1 MKRAT
6 SPDLDF
12 IGFEAAGTIPGL
24 LKCRAER
31 TPNAVAYSEFD
42 DGTWRD
48 VTWSEME
55 RIVTRY
61 RVALDQA
68 GMEEGD
74 RVAILLRNCIDWIA
88 FDIAAMANGLMTV
101 PLYLQDSEANIDF
114 VLSNCGVRLCLV
126 ESVQRLEAVK
136 PALESGGTLRQIWVR
151 GNSEVHEQVCGSKVR
166 RLGEVLD
173 LAEGDPGPIRCAPK
187 DTATIIH
194 TSGTT
199 GRPKGAMLSHYALLW
214 DAEAVAVN
222 IPPLTNDV
230 FLSLLPLSHAFER
243 TMSYHLAMMGGSR
256 VVFARAI
263 ETLKQ
268 DISEVRPT
276 ILVAVPRLYERF
288 YEAIVKEAS
297 KSSLKSWL
305 VKKTVAIGWRRFE
318 ARHGRANMFS
328 QMASLLFWPLLE
340 RLVARP
346 IIHAFGGRLRVAASG
361 GAQLSTKVS
370 QFLIGVGLP
379 LVEGYGLTEAAPVVS
394 GTTFEDSLPGSVGKP
409 LRGIETRL
417 TAEDE
422 LLVRSPALMQGYW
435 NDPKGTASAI
445 DEEGWLHSGDTA
457 EFREDHLFITG
468 RLKDVIVLSTGKK
481 AAAAEIEAGIQADL
495 LFEQSCA
502 LGDNRPFVSAILVL
516 NRDHW
521 AAFAGRHGLNPDL
534 PNAQAANA
542 AIMAR
547 VAQLLRDHP
556 EYAQVRAVHSQVQ
569 PWTVEDGSLTPTLK
583 IKRHVIQERYR
594 SEIEALYAQ
603 QTSRRSSGG

>member
-1 MKRAT
+1 MKRT
-6 SPDLDF
+6 TTPDLDF
-12 IGFEAAGTIPGL
+12 IGCEAAGTIPGL
-24 LKCRAER
+24 LTCRAER
-31 TPNAVAYSEFD
+31 SPNAVAYSEFE

-55 RIVTRY
+55 RIVARY

-114 VLSNCGVRLCLV
+114 ILSNCGVRLCLV
-126 ESVQRLEAVK
+126 ESVQRLEALK
-136 PALESGGTLRQIWVR
+136 PALESSGALRQIWVR
-151 GNSEVHEQVCGSKVR
+151 GNGEVHEQVRGRKVH

-173 LAEGDPGPIRCAPK
+173 LAEGDAGPIRCAPK
-187 DTATIIH
+187 DIATIIH

-199 GRPKGAMLSHYALLW
+199 GRPKGAMLSNFALLW

-263 ETLKQ
+263 ETLKE

-288 YEAIVKEAS
+288 YEAIVQEAS
-297 KSSLKSWL
+297 ESPLKSWL
-305 VKKTVAIGWRRFE
+305 VRMTVAIGWRRFE
-318 ARHGRANMFS
+318 ASRGRGNMFS
-328 QMASLLFWPLLE
+328 QMPGLLFWPLLE

-346 IIHAFGGRLRVAASG
+346 ILQAFGGRLRVAASG
-361 GAQLSTKVS
+361 GAQLSTEVS

-394 GTTFEDSLPGSVGKP
+394 GTTFEDNLPGSAGKP
-409 LRGIETRL
+409 LRGIETRF
-417 TAEDE
+417 TAEGE
-422 LLVRSPALMQGYW
+422 LLIRSPSLMQGYW
-435 NDPKGTASAI
+435 NDPKGTSSAI

-481 AAAAEIEAGIQADL
+481 AAAPEIEAAIEADP
-495 LFEQSCA
+495 LFEQCCPI
-502 LGDNRPFVSAILVL
+502 GNNRPFVSAILVL

-521 AAFAGRHGLNPDL
+521 AGYAERQGLDPDF

-547 VAQLLRDHP
+547 LAQLLRDQP
-556 EYAQVRAVHSQVQ
+556 EYVQIRAVHTQVQ
-569 PWTVEDGSLTPTLK
+569 PWTVEDGTLTPTLK
-583 IKRHVIQERYR
+583 IKRYVIEERYR
-594 SEIEALYAQ
+594 NEIEALYAQ
-603 QTSRRSSGG
+603 QSSRRSSDG